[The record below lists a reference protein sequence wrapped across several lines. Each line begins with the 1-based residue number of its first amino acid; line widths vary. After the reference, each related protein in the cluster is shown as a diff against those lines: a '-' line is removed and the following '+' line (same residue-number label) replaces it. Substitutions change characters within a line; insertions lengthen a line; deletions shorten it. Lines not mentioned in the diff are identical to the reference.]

1 MLGTFRQNHSSQLQI
16 EALKPSKGDSPR
28 DKADANLGKA
38 LHKSTQ
44 TGSNQHL
51 QKPTQFTQNTENG
64 ATSPNTLLY
73 RILPDNGLSFI
84 RS

>member
-28 DKADANLGKA
+28 DKADANLGKE
-38 LHKSTQ
+38 